1 MRNELLVYT
10 LGREQC
16 VNDNVFE
23 WLYLRWGAVIL
34 RSIIRR
40 SGRIYRVRVIGNTS
54 FSIEIGFPISL
65 NRSGFRDW
73 NERKYRIRSRW
84 KKQIN
89 LFQGRNFEGKSFFFN
104 REKAEY
110 DFLFYCK
117 FLKSVYFF
125 LTFCTL
131 YSRDIII
138 RMLLL
143 LRYNISRFS
152 CLFFRNF

>member
-110 DFLFYCK
+110 D
-117 FLKSVYFF
+117 SYFIVSIWNRYIF
-125 LTFCTL
+125 FWL

-138 RMLLL
+138 RVLLL